1 MYFLKPLDNFYV
13 LIVIR
18 RLTTSFDFV
27 CFYIVFFFY
36 FIKKYNDSRS
46 QENVIF
52 ITATICKC
60 TYSFQYVTILNTT

>member
-27 CFYIVFFFY
+27 CFYIVFFY

>member
-46 QENVIF
+46 QENVI
-52 ITATICKC
+52 
-60 TYSFQYVTILNTT
+60 